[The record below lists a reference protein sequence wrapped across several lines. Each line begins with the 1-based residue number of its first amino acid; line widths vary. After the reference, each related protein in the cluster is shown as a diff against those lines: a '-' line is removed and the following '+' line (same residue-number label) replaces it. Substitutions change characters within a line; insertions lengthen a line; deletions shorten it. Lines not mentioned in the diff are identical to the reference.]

1 MTPFVR
7 PTVNLQPTAEE
18 SVRTLPEL
26 VDFHHANNPDHVFCL
41 QAHCDDGDDNH
52 RFTEIRYS
60 QLKPTINQCQKW
72 LNATIP
78 EISTPTHQADGT
90 AAKCAPVAL
99 FMENDVGLAIYALSL
114 MGMGVPVILLSTR
127 LSALAVGHLLQATG
141 AGCVMASARQRL
153 VISEALKTDQDRS
166 IPVYDPESYEL
177 FLSTSAD
184 SHLQENESIAHV
196 DHFVSETD
204 RNVLILHSSGTTG
217 LPKPI
222 YCSHRHL
229 LGFARCHE
237 FDTPEV
243 FLGVLISTSP
253 FFHGFG
259 LVPMCLSLGVGKP
272 FCIPPSSIIP
282 TGDSVARLM
291 EDAGAKALL
300 TVPSILEEIAL
311 LPDDRGIR
319 ALQRLDFVAFGG
331 GLPKEVIGQRLMT
344 AGVRL
349 INHYGATETGPL
361 TPFYQP
367 PPGHDWHFFALRT
380 DTMDVL
386 QVRLDPVDETEQQ
399 VRAFKMSMQP
409 FGWQERFELQD
420 LLIGNSDGSSNS
432 FTAAGRTDDLICLAT
447 GEKVRPTILE
457 DLLQQTTGVKAATAF
472 GNGQFELGVIIE
484 TTALLPLEQH
494 DAFKQE
500 IWPVVEEAGRRMDSH
515 GQISSPTAI
524 LIVAPGT
531 LPRSDK
537 GTVVR
542 KEVYRLFA
550 DDIQD
555 VYRQL
560 EVNVTAP
567 ALDVA
572 NPASTI
578 RSLVLVNINLPTAG
592 PTWSDDED
600 LFELGM
606 DSLQAVK
613 LRRLLAGSVKA
624 ARGSTGFKPEVSRDF
639 VYRNPSVNKMARALT
654 GAPSEPNDTAE
665 ATFDQL
671 VDEFSS
677 TSSGRQ
683 QRRTVLLTGS
693 TGSLGS
699 YLLSKLLETPSV
711 DSIICLN
718 RPSTEDGQTR
728 QKRLMISRGIN
739 IPEDSWSRVLFMRTN
754 ISLPH
759 LGLDESQYA
768 HLTAVIT
775 DIIHAA
781 WPMSFNRTLPSFTSA
796 FKTLQTLIELSIHT
810 HRSRPWLTPRFLF
823 ISSISTVGHYP
834 TVYSEHIV
842 PETPTADRRCALP
855 LGYAQA
861 KLVCEKIIERAR
873 CNHPEVEMGFVRVG
887 QIAGAHGSGYWNPE
901 EHFVAVVRSAQTL
914 RVLPDLRGTL
924 SWLPVDTTA
933 AVLLEIL
940 FHPAPLRLVYH
951 LENPI
956 RQSWQDVLDVLAVEL
971 GISRTSVRPLKEWL
985 ELVEGSGDDG
995 NSAKDLVG
1003 FLRYEFERMS
1013 CGGVVLGTEGTR
1025 GVSPTLRRVGAVSD
1039 ETIRGYVRYWKECG
1053 VI

>member
-18 SVRTLPEL
+18 STRTLPEL
-26 VDFHHANNPDHVFCL
+26 VDFHHANNPDHIFCL
-41 QAHCDDGDDNH
+41 QAHCDDGDHNH
-52 RFTEIRYS
+52 RFTEIRHG

-78 EISTPTHQADGT
+78 EVSTPTHQADGT
-90 AAKCAPVAL
+90 VAKCAPVAL

-141 AGCVMASARQRL
+141 AGCVVASARQRL

-177 FLSTSAD
+177 FLSTGAD
-184 SHLQENESIAHV
+184 SHLQENESITHV
-196 DHFVSETD
+196 NHFVSETD

-243 FLGVLISTSP
+243 ALGVLISTSP
-253 FFHGFG
+253 FFHVSTHITTFPVESRCSPCVG
-259 LVPMCLSLGVGKP
+259 LRIGTNVSEPRGG
-272 FCIPPSSIIP
+272 
-282 TGDSVARLM
+282 
-291 EDAGAKALL
+291 KALL
-300 TVPSILEEIAL
+300 HSAIIHHPHRGFEIAL

-331 GLPKEVIGQRLMT
+331 GLPKEAIGQRMT
-344 AGVRL
+344 AAGVRL

-399 VRAFKMSMQP
+399 ARAFKMSMQP

-420 LLIGNSDGSSNS
+420 LLIGNPDGSANS

-484 TTALLPLEQH
+484 TMAPLPLGEH

-500 IWPVVEEAGRRMDSH
+500 IWPMVEEAGRRMDSH

-550 DDIQD
+550 NDIQD

-578 RSLVLVNINLPTAG
+578 RSLVLANINLPTAG

-613 LRRLLAGSVKA
+613 LRRMLAGSVKA
-624 ARGSTGFKPEVSRDF
+624 ARGNSTGFKPEVSRDF

-654 GAPSEPNDTAE
+654 GAPSDPNGAADPT
-665 ATFDQL
+665 TFDQL

-677 TSSGRQ
+677 TSSGRLQ
-683 QRRTVLLTGS
+683 GRTVLLTGS

-699 YLLSKLLETPSV
+699 YLISKLLESPSV

-728 QKRLMISRGIN
+728 QKRLMTPRGIN
-739 IPEDSWSRVLFMRTN
+739 IPENSWSRVKFMQTN

-759 LGLDESQYA
+759 LGLDESQYSQ
-768 HLTAVIT
+768 LTAVTT

-842 PETPTADRRCALP
+842 PETPTADRRCALS

-887 QIAGAHGSGYWNPE
+887 QIAGAQGSGYWNPE
-901 EHFVAVVRSAQTL
+901 EHFVAVVRSSQRV

-933 AVLLEIL
+933 AVLLDIL

-971 GISRTSVRPLKEWL
+971 GIPRSSTRPLKEWI
-985 ELVEGSGDDG
+985 ELIEGSGDNG
-995 NSAKDLVG
+995 NPAKDLVD
-1003 FLRYEFERMS
+1003 FLRCEFERMS

-1025 GVSPTLRRVGAVSD
+1025 EVSPTLRRVGAVSD
-1039 ETIRGYVRYWKECG
+1039 GTIRGYVRYWKECG